1 MRRQNLLVLVSVALA
16 LLAVLAFGTGCKN
29 QFLEK
34 PSFGNPEAST
44 ENNQTTNGAA
54 VSFGAPAGLTS
65 TQGGYREITLS
76 WDSVKDAVRYNVYR
90 ASTQF
95 DTFVQVGETAGEETT
110 YTMKVA
116 SGADYYYRVT
126 AVSHSGEQSPFSSI
140 VRGTSL
146 ATPLISGI
154 EGVEGKEDSDV
165 TVYWYMGNVDAYQNQ
180 VRYNVICYDA
190 KGTELARVVVDGSK
204 SPKTEAVIPNLIPN
218 TDYQYKIEAFLVTAQ
233 DKVEAGDPMD
243 AATARRLRPNAP
255 EELKVEQGQS
265 KDGITLSFKLP
276 ALVDVALPG
285 GLYEQKPLYF
295 KIYRRKFVEG
305 STDTEKGWELV
316 KADFGKTDTKP
327 AENEMQKVDFGS
339 GDEEYTPGKVVT
351 WTDTDKNLD
360 RGVKYEYKVQSFAYV
375 TNRDISSDLSTATNH
390 GWLIAKAD
398 FGTSTYTTVK
408 DNADNPTRN
417 VSAELNFS
425 FKFDDMG
432 IKYHYLLQEEYWSLE
447 SGSPSGNSELIRT
460 NLIAPS
466 NSVDDINSYT
476 RFFDLSTPTDTRGY
490 YKYRLFV
497 MTAEQ
502 HETTDASLEVIAVG
516 QVLVTES
523 LTLPVIKLFSV
534 ENTIENKIKLSWD
547 YNEGYKYAIKYSENG
562 GEEQYLLNEQSQDQ
576 SVGNL
581 SKDGIKTGDTISFT
595 DNPGEGKTRIY
606 TLYALDDVNVS
617 SWPITASTFATPKPK
632 QTDYAYNAISVQWD
646 DVVADSFTINATYQD
661 GTVAGKYPI
670 ESGTYT
676 KRHATELAEEPLVYT
691 FKEPNGYDKYTV
703 SGLPVKIT
711 VQAHVTPKKITHKL
725 RGEEG
730 SSYQVTTTNLDPI
743 TLVDNQE
750 FLSHTMG
757 PASINAVTSQGT
769 NEDNITLTWNKVEGA
784 TAYAII
790 RNRMH
795 IDSSSKAVFQSTDT
809 YVVDTKSDTPTVS
822 LASSSEDISASVTIA
837 APSGENET
845 YTLTDSVLTALPEGA
860 SKWQTSQSQISWGAP
875 YEYTVVPLLAATD
888 EITYDYESSKTHI
901 SLAETSLSEV
911 AFKYGGTI
919 GYGWNVVA
927 SKGNYI
933 SGDSNENT
941 AVEITW
947 TKPWFATENT
957 IYTVYRRNENTAN
970 WDVVS
975 NNISVAQGYKYI
987 NNAGTEEKSATPGN
1001 VYEYAVGITNKGHP
1015 GENTAYNRFTSQIK
1029 DELHTTEKAAI
1040 GFVLPQPTIHSV
1052 SRDAKHGTDK
1062 EQLVWGASQV
1072 GKQPNRMFEGYIVE
1086 VMNNNID
1093 TDWHEIARFTFG
1105 QNDFDKNAGQYTEYI
1120 YNKNDLLKVLR
1131 DYKHYFRIRAFTD
1144 GGNVLSKAPEYT
1156 WSDGHETEH
1165 VRWGARQ
1172 LTAEEYNKCV
1182 TLVLAYGLRL
1192 INDTSWNTGYFGRNK
1207 TATEPGSG
1215 TVSASSD
1222 FLVSEWDITYSNY
1235 RQGYTT
1241 KSGKVLPSFLTVNG
1255 TLQPKTSAVNQYP
1268 KSYATS
1274 TAITVKGPAEVNG
1287 MYNGTI
1293 TFSSSSGNSSVSFTG
1308 GSGSFSYSKD
1318 SSYSPLPM
1326 TGGDY
1331 KVDSEEWK

>member
-1 MRRQNLLVLVSVALA
+1 MRRHNLSTLLSVVFTLA
-16 LLAVLAFGTGCKN
+16 ILTFGIGCKN
-29 QFLEK
+29 HLLSQ
-34 PSFGNPEAST
+34 PTFGGGQNGT
-44 ENNQTTNGAA
+44 QDNQQTAGSA
-54 VSFGAPAGLTS
+54 VSFGAPANLQS
-65 TQGGYREITLS
+65 TQGGSREITLT
-76 WDSVKDAVRYNVYR
+76 WNPVTDAARYNVYR

-95 DTFVQVGETAGEETT
+95 DTFVQVGEATSDKAS
-110 YTMKVA
+110 YTMKVPA
-116 SGADYYYRVT
+116 GADFYYRVT
-126 AVSHSGEQSPFSSI
+126 AVNYGGEESPFSSI
-140 VRGTSL
+140 VRGTAL

-180 VRYNVICYDA
+180 VRYNVICYDS
-190 KGTELARVVVDGSK
+190 KGAELARVVVDGSR
-204 SPKTEAVIPNLIPN
+204 SDKTEAVIPNLTPN
-218 TDYQYKIEAFLVTAQ
+218 TDYQYKVEAYLVTAQ

-316 KADFGKTDTKP
+316 KADFGKTTEATEGEPQLVKFG
-327 AENEMQKVDFGS
+327 AE
-339 GDEEYTPGKVVT
+339 DEEYTPGNLVT

-390 GWLIAKAD
+390 GWLIAEAH

-408 DNADNPTRN
+408 DNAENPTKN

-425 FKFDDMG
+425 FEFDDMG

-447 SGSPSGNSELIRT
+447 SDSTSGNSEPKGT

-476 RFFDLSTPTDTRGY
+476 RIFDLSKPEDTRGY

-516 QVLVTES
+516 QVLVTDS

-534 ENTIENKIKLSWD
+534 ENTSENKIKLSWD

-562 GEEQYLLNEQSQDQ
+562 GEEEYLLNEQSQDQ
-576 SVGNL
+576 PVGNL

-617 SWPITASTFATPKPK
+617 SWPITASTFTTPKLEK
-632 QTDYAYNAISVQWD
+632 TTIDYDDITVKWD
-646 DVVADSFTINATYQD
+646 DVIADSYLITAVYEDTTIAKNYTID
-661 GTVAGKYPI
+661 
-670 ESGTYT
+670 SGSIN
-676 KRHATELAEEPLVYT
+676 KRIPTDLASDKLEYT
-691 FKEPNGYDKYTV
+691 FKQPSGYDKYSV
-703 SGLPVKIT
+703 SGLPVKIS
-711 VQAHVTPKKITHKL
+711 VEAKVTPLKTVHTL
-725 RGEEG
+725 VGSEG
-730 SSYQVTTTNLDPI
+730 SSYDIKTDKLTSINLKSEELI
-743 TLVDNQE
+743 
-750 FLSHTMG
+750 SHTLG
-757 PASINAVTSQGT
+757 PASVDAVASQGT
-769 NEDNITLTWNKVEGA
+769 EKDCITLTWNAVEGA
-784 TAYAII
+784 SAYAII

-795 IDSSSKAVFQSTDT
+795 IADSSQKVFQSTDT
-809 YVVDTKSDTPTVS
+809 YIVSNTSASPTVA
-822 LASSSEDISASVTIA
+822 LANSSEDISQNVTIKSQTLDGGA
-837 APSGENET
+837 VQ
-845 YTLTDSVLTALPEGA
+845 YILTDSSLSELPQGA
-860 SKWQTSQSQISWGAP
+860 SKWQIGQSQISWGAP
-875 YEYTVVPLLAATD
+875 YEYAVFPLSNANE
-888 EITYDYESSKTHI
+888 EIVYDYETSKT
-901 SLAETSLSEV
+901 STTLAEVPFTEV
-911 AFKYGGTI
+911 AFKDGGTS
-919 GYGWNVVA
+919 GFGWNVTA
-927 SKGNYI
+927 TKGNYVAD
-933 SGDSNENT
+933 DSKENT
-941 AVEITW
+941 AIKVTW
-947 TKPWFATENT
+947 SKPWFAKETDTYTIFRREENT
-957 IYTVYRRNENTAN
+957 SGN
-970 WDVVS
+970 WTTLFTGKPVKDGVVDS
-975 NNISVAQGYKYI
+975 
-987 NNAGTEEKSATPGN
+987 SATPGT
-1001 VYEYAVGITNKGHP
+1001 VYEYMVSLDGTVKPEDHKAWYDFLSTH
-1015 GENTAYNRFTSQIK
+1015 K
-1029 DELHTTEKAAI
+1029 DEVYTTEKASI
-1040 GFVLPQPTIHSV
+1040 GFVLPLPQLTSA
-1052 SRDAKHGTDK
+1052 SKDKNYTDK
-1062 EQLVWGASQV
+1062 ELLSWPSATV
-1072 GKQPNRMFEGYIVE
+1072 GKQRGRMFEGYIIE

-1093 TDWHEIARFTFG
+1093 AEWHEIARFTFG
-1105 QNDFDKNAGQYTEYI
+1105 KDNFDGTKRENEQYV
-1120 YNKNDLLKVLR
+1120 YNKDNLLKVLR

-1172 LTAEEYNKCV
+1172 LTPAEYNKCV

-1192 INDTSWNTGYFGRNK
+1192 VNSTEWNTGYFGRDK
-1207 TATEPGSG
+1207 DATSPGSG
-1215 TVSASSD
+1215 TMHAESD
-1222 FLVSEWDITYSNY
+1222 FWVTDWTIKYTNY

-1241 KSGKVLPSFLTVNG
+1241 KSGRVLPSFLCVNG
-1255 TLQPKTSAVNQYP
+1255 TLNAQTGASNQYP
-1268 KSYATS
+1268 KSYSTS
-1274 TAITVKGPAEVNG
+1274 NGITVTGPSEVNG

-1293 TFSSSSGNSSVSFTG
+1293 TFSSSSGNSSVNFTG

-1326 TGGDY
+1326 DGGDY